1 MCSCKI
7 SILFLW
13 KKILIYNYESMIR
26 RSWPRY
32 HIEKFKQYFFKWHF
46 IYLKLQ
52 IDQQN
57 LKYSY
62 TKGITKMDKTFTIK
76 YVITVHMPNWC
87 HVPNSSHA
95 RSKVCKISIRAWSKE
110 WKFKVGVFISPT
122 YHFTRSLGFLGTPTK
137 ARFTHYSKKNSSIP
151 SSNWHAFFTKLT

>member
-1 MCSCKI
+1 MAKAIEDTLQHTKKVTSNNYLSISHNSFKWNVMLQAPAKDMCSCKI

-26 RSWPRY
+26 RSWPTY
-32 HIEKFKQYFFKWHF
+32 DMEKFKQYLFRWHF

-62 TKGITKMDKTFTIK
+62 TKGITKMDKTFAIK

-95 RSKVCKISIRAWSKE
+95 RNKVCKNIDKIMVQRMQIQGW
-110 WKFKVGVFISPT
+110 
-122 YHFTRSLGFLGTPTK
+122 GF
-137 ARFTHYSKKNSSIP
+137 H
-151 SSNWHAFFTKLT
+151 